1 VGAMKEA
8 GAEPVVIE
16 DLVKFGEDRG
26 YERGQLL
33 LARSALRR
41 VLAVRK
47 LPLSPEGE
55 RRIDACTDLDTLS
68 RWHDQAVLAASAD
81 EALR

>member
-1 VGAMKEA
+1 MEQAKL
-8 GAEPVVIE
+8 EPVVIE

-26 YERGQLL
+26 ELRQ
-33 LARSALRR
+33 ARSALRR

-47 LPLSPEGE
+47 LPLSPEDE
-55 RRIDACTDLDTLS
+55 RRIDECSDIETLS